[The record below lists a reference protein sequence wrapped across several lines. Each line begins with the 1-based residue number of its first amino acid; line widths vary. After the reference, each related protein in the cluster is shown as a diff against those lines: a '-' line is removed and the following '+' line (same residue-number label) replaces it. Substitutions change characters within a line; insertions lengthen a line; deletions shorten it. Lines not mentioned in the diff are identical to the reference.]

1 MQYVNTSNGKT
12 YTVEDWY
19 LDACKLGVIAHDP
32 NVATQK
38 FEGIFMGCVDHI
50 KGKVKQ
56 YSSLHSFL
64 DAHSYTQEANMWYLD
79 AVNSI
84 PLDASSCTIFE
95 VPDYT
100 ASYVVACDSETCYCL
115 EYEED
120 PEVVYNLAE
129 GYGTDEMK
137 KGTACPELAKYLI
150 SLMN

>member
-19 LDACKLGVIAHDP
+19 LKACMQGIDL
-32 NVATQK
+32 NVATQQ
-38 FEGIFMGCVDHI
+38 FENFFMGCVDHI

-64 DAHSYTQEANMWYLD
+64 DAHSYTQEANKWYLD

-84 PLDASSCTIFE
+84 PLDASSCTVFE

-100 ASYVVACDSETCYCL
+100 FSYVVACDGNTCYCL
-115 EYEED
+115 EYEAD

-129 GYGTDEMK
+129 GYGTDES
-137 KGTACPELAKYLI
+137 TACPELAKYLL